1 MSWLSRIFG
10 ADPAAAGP
18 PSGDPRRVREVEDVL
33 EELRPMLAMDGGDF
47 QLLSVEGGWVDL
59 RAEGAC
65 AGCHAQATTL
75 SQALEKRLRER
86 CPWIEGVR
94 SV

>member
-1 MSWLSRIFG
+1 LSWLARIFG
-10 ADPAAAGP
+10 ADPATP
-18 PSGDPRRVREVEDVL
+18 PSGDPQRVREVEEVL

-47 QLLSVEGGWVDL
+47 RLLGVEGGRVDL

-65 AGCHAQATTL
+65 AGCHAQAETL

-86 CPWIEGVR
+86 CPWIESVR